1 MLQIVWNAVVDN
13 IPWWGY
19 VIAAAVA
26 LGFVY
31 PYLAPVWALLPKPV
45 KVAILAIA
53 AAFTAYIAGRNRGAA
68 NARLADKEKRD
79 KAISNRLDVNR
90 RVDNMKPS
98 EVDAELDKKGD
109 FID

>member
-1 MLQIVWNAVVDN
+1 MLAIIWNAIVDN

-19 VIAAAVA
+19 VLAGLAALAFA
-26 LGFVY
+26 Y

-45 KVAILAIA
+45 KIVIGAVVAGFL
-53 AAFTAYIAGRNRGAA
+53 AYIAGRNRGAA

-79 KAISNRLDVNR
+79 NAIRNRLEVADKVSK
-90 RVDNMKPS
+90 MTPTQ
-98 EVDAELDKKGD
+98 VDAELDKKGD